1 LLPTVRNW
9 REEIK
14 ASLSSK
20 EKYKIVSLASPFS
33 PQAKLTIMTLYLD
46 HKVNGQKNQQ
56 EDIHT
61 YGT

>member
-33 PQAKLTIMTLYLD
+33 SQAKLTIMTLYLD
-46 HKVNGQKNQQ
+46 HIVNGKKNQQ
-56 EDIHT
+56 EHIHI
-61 YGT
+61 